1 MKEKKQNEPVEQGRV
16 IGLDLHPDLFSAA
29 ALEGLEAGSARVVA
43 QWDQLATSKLE
54 KWAQGLKAQDVVV
67 LEASGNS
74 FEAAQ
79 DLHRLGLKV
88 LVLESQQASKVRTNY
103 CNNDRVSAVK
113 LARVYLSG
121 LAKIV
126 WQPDAKTRERRELL
140 HAHRK
145 SVATTTRTKN
155 RLKAFLNEHRV
166 RLKPGMRLT
175 QPNAA
180 KMLLASYAWSP
191 LQKLLLEEMLGEL
204 QTAEARRK
212 RLSAMM
218 AQEVASDPQLL
229 TLMRLMGVR
238 HIIAFAI
245 AAVVGDITRFANPK
259 KLVAYLGLAPNVDK
273 SGNRERGY
281 EGLTSFGRADLRSL
295 LIQSAQNALN
305 QKNSPLHRWGWKL
318 CLRKPSKNIAVAAI
332 ARKLVVSLWYL
343 LRGLSTPLKQI
354 DSTLR
359 VKLIKL
365 ATAIGLKTI
374 KDLGYPS
381 RKAFIEEKNAWLLK
395 PT

>member
-1 MKEKKQNEPVEQGRV
+1 MKKENQSESGEKGRV
-16 IGLDLHPDLFSAA
+16 IGLDLHPDLLSAA
-29 ALEGLEAGSARVVA
+29 ALEGLDAATARVVE
-43 QWDQLATSKLE
+43 QWDRLETSQLE
-54 KWAQGLKAQDVVV
+54 KWAKGLRVQDVVV

-74 FEAAQ
+74 FEAARCLQ
-79 DLHRLGLKV
+79 QLGLKV
-88 LVLESQQASKVRTNY
+88 LILESQQASKVRTNY

-126 WQPDAKTRERRELL
+126 WQPDARTRERRELL

-145 SVATTTRTKN
+145 SVTTATRTKN

-166 RLKPGMRLT
+166 RLKPGTRLT
-175 QPNAA
+175 QPSGA
-180 KMLLASYAWSP
+180 KAVLTSYAWSP
-191 LQKLLLEEMLGEL
+191 LQTLLLEEMLNEL
-204 QTAEARRK
+204 QAAEERRK

-229 TLMRLMGVR
+229 ALMRLMGVR

-245 AAVVGDITRFANPK
+245 AAVVGEISRFANPK
-259 KLVAYLGLAPNVDK
+259 KLVAYIGLAPNVDK
-273 SGNRERGY
+273 SGNRERRY
-281 EGLTSFGRADLRSL
+281 ERLIRFGRGDLRAL

-305 QKNSPLHRWGWKL
+305 QKKSPLHRWGWKL
-318 CLRKPSKNIAVAAI
+318 CLRKTNKNIAVAAI
-332 ARKLVVSLWYL
+332 ARKLTVSIWYL
-343 LRGLSTPLKQI
+343 LRGLFAPLEQI
-354 DSTLR
+354 DDTLR
-359 VKLIKL
+359 VKLVKL
-365 ATAIGLKTI
+365 ATAIGIKTI

-381 RKAFIEEKNAWLLK
+381 KTAFIQEKNAWLLK